1 MTTLPCFSTHGCI
14 YPCLQIPPRENWF
27 QYVRRVYTTAINFQI
42 LAINDL
48 VLIDF
53 VEDVTGKY
61 GEEEELVS
69 CGICDQIDPPH
80 EDLPLDKVEVEW
92 VGCDCFR

>member
-1 MTTLPCFSTHGCI
+1 MWTD
-14 YPCLQIPPRENWF
+14 QICPTFWF
-27 QYVRRVYTTAINFQI
+27 GLIN
-42 LAINDL
+42 LNTINAL

>member
-1 MTTLPCFSTHGCI
+1 M
-14 YPCLQIPPRENWF
+14 
-27 QYVRRVYTTAINFQI
+27 
-42 LAINDL
+42 
-48 VLIDF
+48 
-53 VEDVTGKY
+53 TGKY

-80 EDLPLDKVEVEW
+80 EDLSLDEVEVEW